1 MKVAFLGVGHWHA
14 AMHADAVRLAGG
26 RILAAWDEEAAAT
39 RRFGERFGGATAAS
53 PDAAVA
59 GADLVVVMGRPAQ
72 IAARGLAVLEAGR
85 PLLCEKPI
93 GLQAGDVDT
102 LIDAAARRGLFAA
115 VALPHALVMD
125 GARAGL
131 EIGTLSHSHFA
142 LINGPP
148 QRYVDDGVGWMLD
161 PAVSGGGAL
170 RNLGVHGMHAFLWLA
185 GDAGVRVEHAT
196 FGRAVHDA
204 PVEDYACV
212 TLRAGD
218 GAIGIVEA
226 GYCFASMTRGLFSW
240 RIAGRAATLV
250 DRGESIEITRR
261 GELATRRVDVLPPGR
276 RYEAMMAD
284 VFARL
289 SDGRPPAV
297 TLSDARR
304 AMALID
310 EAYAMRRN

>member
-1 MKVAFLGVGHWHA
+1 MKAAFLGVGHWHA

-26 RILAAWDEEAAAT
+26 RILAGWDEESYAT
-39 RRFGERFGGATAAS
+39 RRFVERFGGAMAAT
-53 PDAAVA
+53 PEAAIA
-59 GADLVVVMGRPAQ
+59 RADLVVVMGRPAQ

-93 GLQAGDVDT
+93 GLRAGDVDA
-102 LIDAAARRGLFAA
+102 LIATAERRSLFAT

-131 EIGTLSHSHFA
+131 TMGPLSHSHFA

-170 RNLGVHGMHAFLWLA
+170 RNLGIHGMHAFLWLA
-185 GDAGVRVEHAT
+185 GGVGVRVEHAT

-212 TLRAGD
+212 TLRADD
-218 GAIGIVEA
+218 GMVGIVEA
-226 GYCFASMTRGLFSW
+226 GYCFASMARGLFSW
-240 RIAGRAATLV
+240 RIAGRDATLV
-250 DRGESIEITRR
+250 DHGEAVEITRL
-261 GELATRRVDVLPPGR
+261 GEDAPRRIDVPPPGR

-297 TLSDARR
+297 PLGDARR

-310 EAYAMRRN
+310 DAYAMRGR